1 MQKYVELK
9 KKENV
14 YLRGYLNNPET
25 SEKIVVMFHGFTGHK
40 AEHGRIFRTLSELL
54 AKEDI
59 ASLRFDFYGNA
70 ESDGAFHEFTFDT
83 LVEDAKLIIDYALK
97 VKNTKKVILLG
108 FSMGGAI
115 AAYMASKRPD
125 ILEKLVLWSPAG
137 NIASIVEN
145 YFLKHSKLENGNVD
159 FLGFEMS
166 EDLVKSFKKFSP
178 YLDLDK
184 INCPCLIV
192 HGKQDLAVNVN
203 FGENYA
209 KEIKNSKLIIIEN
222 AGHGYDNVDARGQLL
237 TKTVDFLKE

>member
-25 SEKIVVMFHGFTGHK
+25 SKKIVVMFHGFTGHK
-40 AEHGRIFRTLSELL
+40 AEHGRIFRTISELL
-54 AKEDI
+54 AKENI

-83 LVEDAKLIIDYALK
+83 LVEDAKLIIDYAFK
-97 VKNTKKVILLG
+97 IKNIKKIILLG

-115 AAYMASKRPD
+115 AGYMASKMPE

-137 NIASIVEN
+137 NIAQIVEN
-145 YFLKHSKLENGNVD
+145 YFSKYPKLENGNVD

-178 YLDLDK
+178 YLNLEK
-184 INCPCLIV
+184 IKCPCLIV
-192 HGKQDLAVNVN
+192 HGKEDLAVNVS
-203 FGENYA
+203 FGEKYA
-209 KEIKNSKLIIIEN
+209 KAIKGAKLIVIEN
-222 AGHGYDNVDARGQLL
+222 AGHGYDNVAVRSELL
-237 TKTVDFLKE
+237 TKTVEFLKG